1 MAEKKNTKRVNWLKK
16 RARVK
21 GSLTIKKDE
30 GLRLVVFR
38 SNKHIYGQVIDDG
51 KSATLI
57 SSSSNDKS
65 LATIISKTKSKIE
78 KSKIVGKDLGEKL
91 ASKKIKKIVFD
102 RNGYKY
108 HGRVKALADS
118 IREAGIKI

>member
-16 RARVK
+16 RSRVK
-21 GSLTIKKDE
+21 SSLTIT
-30 GLRLVVFR
+30 GQGGPRLVVFR

-51 KSATLI
+51 KSITII
-57 SSSSNDKS
+57 SSSSNDKN
-65 LATIISKTKSKIE
+65 LASIISKAKSKIE

-91 ASKKIKKIVFD
+91 VNKKISKIVFD

-108 HGRVKALADS
+108 HGRVKALGDA
-118 IREAGIKI
+118 IRDQGIKF